1 MADINIERKKRSLW
15 FWIIGLVL
23 LAAVI
28 YGAAR
33 IIGTEAEA
41 GPTTEVQP

>member
-15 FWIIGLVL
+15 FWIVGLLL

-33 IIGTEAEA
+33 IIGTDA
-41 GPTTEVQP
+41 GAAPQTQMP